1 MSIKK
6 NVGPVR
12 YLWEILFFK
21 KFGLTYF
28 GIFLVLEAKRSLI
41 KQQRL

>member
-6 NVGPVR
+6 NVAPVR
-12 YLWEILFFK
+12 YFGEILFFK

-28 GIFLVLEAKRSLI
+28 GVFLVLEVERSLI